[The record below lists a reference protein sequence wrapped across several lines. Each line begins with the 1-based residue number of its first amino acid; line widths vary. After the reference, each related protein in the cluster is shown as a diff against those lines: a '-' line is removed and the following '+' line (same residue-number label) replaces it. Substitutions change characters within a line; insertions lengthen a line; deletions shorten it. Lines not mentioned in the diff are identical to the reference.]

1 MALVLADRV
10 KETTSTTG
18 TGTITLAGA
27 ETGFQSFSVVGNSNT
42 TYYCI
47 AHTTTSEFEVGVGTY
62 TSSGTTLS
70 RDTVLVSTNSN
81 NKVNFSSGTKEVF
94 VTLPEDKLVFLAADG
109 SNNISEVTSSAP
121 TDATGYPNGYVWYVV
136 S

>member
-1 MALVLADRV
+1 M
-10 KETTSTTG
+10 
-18 TGTITLAGA
+18 
-27 ETGFQSFSVVGNSNT
+27 
-42 TYYCI
+42 
-47 AHTTTSEFEVGVGTY
+47 
-62 TSSGTTLS
+62 
-70 RDTVLVSTNSN
+70 LVSTNSN

-109 SNNISEVTSSAP
+109 SNNISEVTSSTP